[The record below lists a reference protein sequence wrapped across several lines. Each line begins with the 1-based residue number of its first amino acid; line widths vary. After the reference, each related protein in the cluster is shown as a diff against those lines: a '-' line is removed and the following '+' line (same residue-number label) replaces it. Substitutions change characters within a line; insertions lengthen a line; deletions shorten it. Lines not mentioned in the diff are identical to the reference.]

1 MSFYLG
7 AIIYSKVYAEDNV
20 GHESTVISSDGVTV
34 DITPPV
40 PVSMSHATGDFV
52 DNPSFEESNGCF
64 VDFGNVSMD
73 TMCGHNCAT
82 PVSWNISNDDCVA
95 SVRSDVDTAFHGR
108 AFSFVKGYIRQ
119 TISGL
124 TPGDIYRVTFVAS
137 HLPIGSSVISNIEG
151 RVRFGDTEHTFMLYL
166 KDNTHG
172 SSKQKVVWHQQSFY
186 FKSKTESADL
196 VIDNLNRNIGLLI
209 DNVRIQKVIKDS
221 NDVDAKRI
229 HINII
234 ALHQWSSIQSSWQF
248 VDTESPIIEYLW
260 AIGKSALPCLDH
272 LKHFAI

>member
-1 MSFYLG
+1 M
-7 AIIYSKVYAEDNV
+7 YSKVYAEDNV
-20 GHESTVISSDGVTV
+20 GHTSTVISSDGVTV

-40 PVSMSHATGDFV
+40 AVSMSHATGDFV

-64 VDFGNVSMD
+64 VDIENMSMD

-82 PVSWNISNDDCVA
+82 PVSWNISNDDCVE
-95 SVRSDVDTAFHGR
+95 SLRSDVDTAFHGR

-124 TPGDIYRVTFVAS
+124 THGDIYRVTFVAS
-137 HLPIGSSVISNIEG
+137 HLPIGRSVISNIEG
-151 RVRFGDTEHTFMLYL
+151 RVRFGDAEHIFMLYL
-166 KDNTHG
+166 KDSTHG

-209 DNVRIQKVIKDS
+209 DNVRIHKVIKDS

-234 ALHQWSSIQSSWQF
+234 ALHQWSSIHSSWQF
-248 VDTESPIIEYLW
+248 VDTESPIIDYLW
-260 AIGKSALPCLDH
+260 AIGKLALPCLDH

>member
-1 MSFYLG
+1 
-7 AIIYSKVYAEDNV
+7 
-20 GHESTVISSDGVTV
+20 
-34 DITPPV
+34 
-40 PVSMSHATGDFV
+40 
-52 DNPSFEESNGCF
+52 
-64 VDFGNVSMD
+64 
-73 TMCGHNCAT
+73 
-82 PVSWNISNDDCVA
+82 
-95 SVRSDVDTAFHGR
+95 
-108 AFSFVKGYIRQ
+108 
-119 TISGL
+119 
-124 TPGDIYRVTFVAS
+124 VTFVAS

-209 DNVRIQKVIKDS
+209 DNVRIHKVIKDS

-234 ALHQWSSIQSSWQF
+234 AHPSSSGSLSLPWRKLKSSGCF
-248 VDTESPIIEYLW
+248 TLILEYDLC
-260 AIGKSALPCLDH
+260 SL
-272 LKHFAI
+272 LKTIYCDC